1 MIEQPSNKI
10 LSSAKE
16 KWVIKSWK
24 DMEGTQ
30 MSISKENKQDLKCY
44 ILCDSNYMTFWKRK
58 NYGESER
65 INFCQRLD

>member
-44 ILCDSNYMTFWKRK
+44 ILCDW
-58 NYGESER
+58 E
-65 INFCQRLD
+65 